1 MTKSLY
7 DERVEL
13 YKKTI
18 NFGNDR
24 PSTAFGGPATPAAH
38 AKMTMKDYLFDTKKG
53 FKVYLDYIKELNTIA
68 SIDCLNTPYAGK
80 INVALSMIWLSQVKV
95 PGRDLPENSLW
106 QVQEKALIEIADYD
120 FIIEHGYN
128 EFQQK
133 FLPKVVALEE
143 IQDFMN
149 YNMTEGPEQA
159 QMLIENGFPLVNS
172 IAFSPP
178 FEVLCGGRSMSKFY
192 MDCYKIPDKIKAAQ
206 DVIFPTIIESTLET
220 LKQTHAIGGWVGGWR
235 GASGMVAPKIWD
247 KLVWPYMKKA
257 AEAFIENGFIPIMHL
272 DQNWDRDIERFLE
285 LPKQKFVLNTDG
297 MTDLKRARKLLG
309 DHVAFM
315 GDVPAPLLSMG
326 TPGEVEDYVKK
337 LIDNVGAEGLFIC
350 SGCDAP
356 ANAKFENMVAM
367 YKTAVEYK

>member
-1 MTKSLY
+1 MAKSIY

-13 YKKTI
+13 YKKTV
-18 NFGNDR
+18 NFENER

-38 AKMTMKDYLFDTKKG
+38 MNMSMKDYMFDTKNG
-53 FKVYLDYIKELNTIA
+53 FKAYLDYIKEIDAIA
-68 SIDCLNTPYAGK
+68 SIDCLNTPYPGK
-80 INVALSMIWLSQVKV
+80 MNVGLSLLWLSQVKV
-95 PGRDLPENSLW
+95 PGRDLPDDSLW
-106 QVQEKALIEIADYD
+106 QVQEKALIEVEDYD
-120 FIIEHGYN
+120 FIIEHGYA

-133 FLPKVVALEE
+133 FLPKVIGADE
-143 IQDFMN
+143 IQDFTN
-149 YNMTEGPEQA
+149 YLMTEGPEQA

-172 IAFSPP
+172 IAFAAP

-192 MDCYKIPDKIKAAQ
+192 MDCYKIFDKIKEVQ
-206 DVIFPTIIESTLET
+206 DIIFPTIIESAINT
-220 LKQTHAIGGWVGGWR
+220 LKQNNAISGWIGGWR
-235 GASGMVAPKIWD
+235 GASGMVSPKMWD
-247 KLVWPYMKKA
+247 NLVWPYMKKG
-257 AEAFIENGFIPIMHL
+257 AEVFLENGFIPIMHL

-315 GDVPAPLLSMG
+315 GDVPAPILSMG
-326 TPGEVEDYVKK
+326 TVGEVEDYVKR
-337 LIDNVGAEGLFIC
+337 LIDNVGPKGLFVC

-367 YKTAVEYK
+367 YKTALEYK